1 MLRVLQCV
9 SPRGVDS
16 NVFTMTASTCSSVM
30 RRGVPGRGSS
40 SRPSTRSSMNRC
52 RHLPTVPGATRRRRA
67 TAVFVT
73 PSAQASTM
81 RARRATKLAVRLRC
95 ASDCNCC
102 RSSSVTLT
110 VALGR
115 PVRIGPPHQ
124 DYTTAAQNIFH
135 LFLLQDTRYVLY
147 SYCPIW
153 YGGLFNVPRL
163 VVQLA
168 CTATLGWAVYVR
180 LVGSAPPP
188 GLPRVLLLVGVLV
201 LAALVVVSVIL
212 MRLMSLS

>member
-1 MLRVLQCV
+1 VTDAQAC
-9 SPRGVDS
+9 
-16 NVFTMTASTCSSVM
+16 
-30 RRGVPGRGSS
+30 
-40 SRPSTRSSMNRC
+40 
-52 RHLPTVPGATRRRRA
+52 RRRW
-67 TAVFVT
+67 TIVCTV
-73 PSAQASTM
+73 
-81 RARRATKLAVRLRC
+81 VC
-95 ASDCNCC
+95 AAILE
-102 RSSSVTLT
+102 VLF
-110 VALGR
+110 
-115 PVRIGPPHQ
+115 PP
-124 DYTTAAQNIFH
+124 
-135 LFLLQDTRYVLY
+135 RYVLY

-201 LAALVVVSVIL
+201 LAALVVVGVIL